1 MLELQKMNDSNIMDM
16 CRIADATFFYVGQK
30 PSVYYSVEVTKDIA
44 CNIERTYLESVEIKV
59 SKYMEDAITRSFMAD
74 LYLSYQKITNIGV
87 VMVVIPNNETELTNI
102 FDQVSRD
109 RLEVNVNAEIKLL
122 NSYLKEKYG
131 VIKCGVSRTYTSLS
145 QKPSFEY
152 MQYLISNE
160 VYKSDL
166 TENASLCSDE
176 IRDYDGF
183 HHF

>member
-1 MLELQKMNDSNIMDM
+1 
-16 CRIADATFFYVGQK
+16 
-30 PSVYYSVEVTKDIA
+30 
-44 CNIERTYLESVEIKV
+44 
-59 SKYMEDAITRSFMAD
+59 MEDAITRSFMAD